1 MRRGRET
8 QVKVMNRG
16 YKRARKEWPVQAAGP
31 RNFKKKEESL
41 RHRISLQ
48 GQTVVTAVFKSMA
61 DAWRNT
67 LKSNV
72 ATSDDL

>member
-31 RNFKKKEESL
+31 RNFKKKEGL

-67 LKSNV
+67 LKPNV

>member
-48 GQTVVTAVFKSMA
+48 GQTAVTAVFK
-61 DAWRNT
+61 
-67 LKSNV
+67 
-72 ATSDDL
+72 